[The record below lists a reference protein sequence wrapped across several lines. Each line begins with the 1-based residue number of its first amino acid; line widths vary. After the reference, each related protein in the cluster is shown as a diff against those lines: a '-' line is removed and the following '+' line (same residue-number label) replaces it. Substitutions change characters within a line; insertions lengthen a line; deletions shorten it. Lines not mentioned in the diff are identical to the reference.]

1 MATTNTTVE
10 MGGIFKQ
17 VYGDAV
23 QRAYPNGVR
32 LIKDIKFDKANQ
44 IGAAYNIPVV
54 LTHENGF
61 TLKASGSTDA
71 FDILDPAVGVS
82 KNATVDAAQI
92 VLSSELNYEAAAKAA
107 SAGKRAFVKATSHV
121 VRNMTDSHKKMLE
134 VQALYGQQD
143 IGVVGTDS
151 GSGVYKISAAT
162 WAPGIWAGL
171 ENGRLDAL
179 KSDLTT
185 PEATNGPFPNA
196 AVTSVDMTART
207 VTFASDST
215 DVVAGYRF
223 FFENACAPSATP
235 TFNENLGIHKALTT
249 SGSVFGISN
258 STYNLWKPASTN
270 AGGQLQFDHIQETAA
285 RIAEKGGINGKLK
298 CYVSNLT
305 WIDLLGDQAA
315 LRRYDGGEGKSGAYV
330 SGAEEI
336 VFHTATGP
344 VSIVPSIYVKRG
356 FAYMLD
362 TGCWSRIGS
371 WDFGFGDPISGEIF
385 HRLESKAGVDLR
397 SYSAVSVFCRSLGRN
412 GIITGIVNSAS

>member
-1 MATTNTTVE
+1 MATTNTLAE
-10 MGGIFKQ
+10 MAGIFKE

-23 QRAYPNGVR
+23 QYAYPNGVR

-44 IGAAYNIPVV
+44 IGAGYNIPVV

-61 TLKASGSTDA
+61 TLRKASTNSA
-71 FDILDPAVGVS
+71 FTIADPAVGVS
-82 KNATVDAAQI
+82 QNATVDAAQV

-143 IGVVGTDS
+143 IGVVATDS
-151 GSGVYKISAAT
+151 GATQVISAAT

-171 ENGRLDAL
+171 ENARLDIF
-179 KSDLTT
+179 DTT
-185 PEATNGPFPNA
+185 LATERTGNGFPGEAVA
-196 AVTSVDMTART
+196 SVDMSARS
-207 VTFASDST
+207 VTFDTDPVST
-215 DVVAGYRF
+215 AGDRI
-223 FFENACAPSATP
+223 FFEDAYAVSGTV
-235 TFNENLGIHKALTT
+235 FNENLGIHKALTT
-249 SGSVFGISN
+249 SGAVFGINN
-258 STYNLWKPASTN
+258 STYNLWKPASTA
-270 AGGQLQFDHIQETAA
+270 AGGQLLFDHIQETAA

-315 LRRYDGGEGKSGAYV
+315 LRRYDGAEGKSGAYV

-371 WDFGFGDPISGEIF
+371 WDFGFGDPVSGEIF

-397 SYSAVSVFCRSLGRN
+397 SYSACSVFCRQMGRN
-412 GIITGIVNSAS
+412 GIITGIVNSSS